1 MCNARENT
9 EGGMKM
15 ENNGVLSLVVEK
27 DGENLG
33 IQAIFY
39 GKLLNET
46 GYDEQIR
53 FSGRVGHDFSSNKE
67 LIQKFLKMF
76 MEDMMSVGVCVLTTN
91 DCNIHELEAEVLA
104 NVVRIEEVFDKHGI
118 SHDDIVEALRKL
130 IEKKNLKVPGF
141 PYASHTGL
149 AKGIWECY
157 RALEG
162 L

>member
-1 MCNARENT
+1 
-9 EGGMKM
+9 MKQ

-27 DGENLG
+27 GGENLG

-53 FSGRVGHDFSSNKE
+53 FSGRVGKNFSSNKE

-76 MEDMMSVGVCVLTTN
+76 MEDMMSGVCVLTTN
-91 DCNIHELEAEVLA
+91 DCNIHELFEAEVLA
-104 NVVRIEEVFDKHGI
+104 NVVTIEEVFDKHGI
-118 SHDDIVEALRKL
+118 SHTDTVEALRKL
-130 IEKKNLKVPGF
+130 IEKKNIKVPGF

-157 RALEG
+157 RYLE

>member
-1 MCNARENT
+1 
-9 EGGMKM
+9 MKQ

-33 IQAIFY
+33 IQAVFY

-53 FSGRVGHDFSSNKE
+53 FSGRVGKNFSSNKE

-76 MEDMMSVGVCVLTTN
+76 MEDMMSVEVCVLTTN
-91 DCNIHELEAEVLA
+91 DCNIHELFEAEVLA
-104 NVVRIEEVFDKHGI
+104 NVVTIEEVFDKHGI
-118 SHDDIVEALRKL
+118 HHADIVEALRKL

-149 AKGIWECY
+149 AKAIWVCY
-157 RALEG
+157 RHLE